1 MVKAVPFVGRSNR
14 GGDLRGAGA
23 QGMDQAMQQKVLN
36 DFKAGLVNVL
46 VATSVAEEGLDI
58 GEVDLIVCFDP
69 VLANTLSA
77 TVGRT
82 GRAADGEAIYF

>member
-1 MVKAVPFVGRSNR
+1 
-14 GGDLRGAGA
+14 
-23 QGMDQAMQQKVLN
+23 MDQAMQQKVLN

-69 VLANTLSA
+69 VTSPIRLVQRL
-77 TVGRT
+77 GRT
-82 GRAADGEAIYF
+82 GRAPMAKRSYF